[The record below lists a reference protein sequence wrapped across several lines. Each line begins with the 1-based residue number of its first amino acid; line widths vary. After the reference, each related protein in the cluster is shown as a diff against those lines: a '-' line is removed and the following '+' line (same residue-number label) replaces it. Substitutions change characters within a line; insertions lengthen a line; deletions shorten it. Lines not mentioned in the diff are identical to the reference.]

1 MQASEAVPSELH
13 SPGSTTVAQGLSCS
27 AVCGIFLDQGS
38 DPCLWHRQMV
48 SLFLACIF
56 FLVDF
61 RNTYNFN
68 FYSGN
73 SKNCIS
79 NAFLFLRQIHLIKCL
94 LKIHP
99 FNQLLPYKN
108 HTFSK
113 LEIVFATLSLRTTL
127 PSVTH
132 IPFPGSDF
140 YINQFTQEENS

>member
-1 MQASEAVPSELH
+1 MQALEAVPSELH
-13 SPGSTTVAQGLSCS
+13 SSGSATVAQGLGCS
-27 AVCGIFLDQGS
+27 AACGIFLDQGS
-38 DPCLWHRQMV
+38 DPCLRHRQMV

-73 SKNCIS
+73 SQNCIS

-108 HTFSK
+108 HKFSK

-132 IPFPGSDF
+132 IPFPGSDL